1 MLAPVR
7 RIPAI
12 AVAGFRHAGR
22 ASVLGALIRQKPKPD
37 RWAVIGAGC
46 GSSQANVEVEE
57 VAPGCPCCSAM
68 LPFRVGL
75 TRLLRRT
82 AAAPPALLLIK
93 GGPEGHVAT
102 LRAILATPTFASH
115 VTLERVLAVL
125 DPRWLVLPG
134 AATRTALAALAGPAD
149 AIIANKWDLADRQ
162 ARERMAPFAASLA
175 PPREWM
181 EAVRGDVPLAFAR
194 PAAAFAD
201 RG

>member
-93 GGPEGHVAT
+93 GGLKAMWKRSAQFSRRRR
-102 LRAILATPTFASH
+102 LRHTS
-115 VTLERVLAVL
+115 
-125 DPRWLVLPG
+125 RWNVCL
-134 AATRTALAALAGPAD
+134 R
-149 AIIANKWDLADRQ
+149 
-162 ARERMAPFAASLA
+162 
-175 PPREWM
+175 
-181 EAVRGDVPLAFAR
+181 
-194 PAAAFAD
+194 
-201 RG
+201 